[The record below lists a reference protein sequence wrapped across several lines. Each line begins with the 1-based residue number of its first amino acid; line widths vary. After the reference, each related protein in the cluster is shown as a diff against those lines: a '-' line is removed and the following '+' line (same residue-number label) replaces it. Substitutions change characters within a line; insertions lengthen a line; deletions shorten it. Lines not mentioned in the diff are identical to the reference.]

1 MIKKGDFVELDYT
14 GRIKDD
20 KIVFDTTIEQAAKD
34 SNIHS
39 PKFIYKPIIVCVGE
53 SHVVKG
59 LDDALLG
66 KNPGTYTIEVK
77 AENAFGKKAADLLK
91 LIPMKLFKKDNVQ
104 PYVGLEVN
112 VDNTLGIV
120 RNVSGG
126 RIIVDFN
133 HPLAGRDL
141 IYDINVKRI
150 VTDPIEQAKAVLE
163 LMGLPFVT
171 LDIMD
176 EKATVITRLKV
187 PDKVAKELSDS
198 IKKLVGLK
206 GVEFKV
212 EEKKEKK
219 EEPKKEEA
227 KKTEE
232 IKEAKK
238 PEEKKPEPTTDNN
251 PVGDQE
257 KAPKKQKKDLK
268 KEEKDL

>member
-1 MIKKGDFVELDYT
+1 MELDYT

-20 KIVFDTTIEQAAKD
+20 KIVFDTTVEETAKA

-39 PKFIYKPIIVCVGE
+39 PKFSYKPVIVCIGE
-53 SHVVKG
+53 NHLVKG
-59 LDDALLG
+59 LDDALIG
-66 KNPGTYTIEVK
+66 KNPGKYTVEVK

-112 VDNTLGIV
+112 VDGMLGIV

-141 IYDINVKRI
+141 IYDVEVKR
-150 VTDPIEQAKAVLE
+150 VVADPLEQAKAILE
-163 LMGLPFVT
+163 LNGVPFVT

-176 EKATVITRLKV
+176 DKASIITKIKV
-187 PDKVAKELSDS
+187 PEDASKELEEQ

-206 GVEFKV
+206 AVEFKQ
-212 EEKKEKK
+212 E
-219 EEPKKEEA
+219 EEA
-227 KKTEE
+227 KKE
-232 IKEAKK
+232 IKQELNA
-238 PEEKKPEPTTDNN
+238 EKQGENKENNQKN
-251 PVGDQE
+251 PV
-257 KAPKKQKKDLK
+257 KKQKK
-268 KEEKDL
+268 E